1 MTEHLK
7 AELAEATAELIAHMH
22 SWEYAYAMGST
33 RHGGT
38 GHPGLREA
46 RAKTER
52 LQRRCGD
59 LRARLA
65 EHELGT

>member
-1 MTEHLK
+1 MTDRLK
-7 AELAEATAELIAHMH
+7 AELAEASAELTAHMH
-22 SWEYAYAMGST
+22 SWEYAFAMGASG
-33 RHGGT
+33 HGGT
-38 GHPGLREA
+38 EHPILREA

-65 EHELGT
+65 EHES

>member
-1 MTEHLK
+1 MTERLR
-7 AELAEATAELIAHMH
+7 AELAEATAELIAHMQ
-22 SWEYAYAMGST
+22 SWEYAFAMGSS

-38 GHPGLREA
+38 GHPMLREA

-65 EHELGT
+65 EHEPGS